1 MVLIYNDTY
10 PSESQYND
18 KFQNYDFEVDHF
30 QKYAIQSIEENK
42 HVLIT
47 AHTGSGK
54 TLPAEYAIQKY
65 CNAGKKV
72 IYTAPIKSLSNQ
84 KFNEFTKKF
93 PNITFGIL
101 TGDIKFNPDAQ
112 CIIMTTEILR
122 NTLFQKKMKTDKDIM
137 LFDMDI
143 ENELGCVIFDEIHY
157 INDEDRGKVWEESI
171 MLIPHHISLVM
182 LSATIDN
189 IHKFAEWIEKTTEK
203 EVAICSTEKRIVP
216 LIHQS
221 YITAPNVLLKYI
233 PKEKHKEFNNIIN
246 HPQTLKDSNN
256 KFSDRSFYN
265 IKMVKDALLN
275 NNVYV
280 KPSFV
285 LNNFIKYLNDS
296 DLLPAICFVFSRK
309 NVEKYANMININL
322 IDNSYEIENECLS
335 IIKKLQNY
343 KEYIE
348 TEEYLNMLH
357 LLKKGVA
364 IHHSGVIPILR
375 EIVELMFSKGHIKVL
390 FATETFAVGVNMPT
404 KTVAFTNFMKYSSR
418 GYRYILPHEYT
429 QMAGR
434 AGRRGLD
441 KIGYVIHLSNIMEIP
456 VINDYKII
464 TNGRPQSLISKFKIH
479 YNLILQLI
487 ASGKN
492 MEEFINN
499 SMINNEINKEY
510 DLINTELLE
519 LENKYNNKK
528 QYTKQTDEL
537 KLYHKLH
544 SDIIYAKNKEN
555 RRIRSQINNYD
566 HLKKD
571 YEKYKELI
579 KLEENIN
586 NKKTTLINIKNYIT
600 DTNTLIKNILLDN
613 NFIEY
618 KDDQE
623 QVTIKGMIASH
634 IQEVHSLAL
643 SDILTVNFLQE
654 LTPEEIAGYLSI
666 FTHIVV
672 NEENDIQLN
681 NIKNQSLYYALNYTY
696 NKMIYYEELEE
707 KHHLDKV
714 CEYRT
719 HYNLCDIMIDWCRAE
734 NENDCKAVYFK
745 LKEKKIFVGEFIKAI
760 LKINNI
766 INEIEKI
773 CNITNNIELL
783 QKINEIPKLTLKNI
797 VTNQSLYL

>member
-171 MLIPHHISLVM
+171 MLVPHHISLVM

-566 HLKKD
+566 YLKKD